1 MSKNQD
7 ASITATP
14 SFLLYL
20 QLTSVSVIWG
30 GTFVAGRFL
39 SGGVPP
45 LLAASIRFLIASLVL
60 IIFLVVTRTPFI
72 KPNSKQLLQLA
83 FLGFFGIFLYN
94 ICFFYG
100 LHYVNASRA
109 SLIVA
114 LNPAVIA
121 LASYMLFQEKL
132 SAPKVLGILFCL
144 FGAGLVIVSKNT
156 DVFKS
161 SNFAWLGDLLIL
173 GCVMSWV
180 IFSVFSKTLS
190 NAIGPL
196 HTVTYAILLGTIMLC
211 SATFASGEVNTS
223 SLSAISLPQLLSL
236 LYLGVLG
243 SALAYILYYNGIQK
257 IGATRSGV
265 FIALNPMTAVLLGAL
280 ILGER
285 LTFSMY
291 VGGVF
296 AVLGIYLCNRNKP
309 LKFSKA
315 PSFQSESA

>member
-1 MSKNQD
+1 VSNQD
-7 ASITATP
+7 PSIKATP
-14 SFLLYL
+14 GLLLYL
-20 QLTSVSVIWG
+20 QLTTVSIIWG

-45 LLAASIRFLIASLVL
+45 LLAASIRFLMASLAL

-72 KPNSKQLLQLA
+72 KPNPKQILQLA
-83 FLGFFGIFLYN
+83 LLGFFGIFLYN
-94 ICFFYG
+94 VFFFYG

-121 LASYMLFQEKL
+121 LASFMLFKEKL
-132 SAPKVLGILFCL
+132 SALKLLGILFCL
-144 FGAGLVIVSKNT
+144 LGAGLVIVSKNT
-156 DVFKS
+156 DVFNS
-161 SNFAWLGDLLIL
+161 SNFAWMGDLLIL

-180 IFSVFSKTLS
+180 IYSVFSKNLS
-190 NAIGPL
+190 SAIGPL
-196 HTVTYAILLGTIMLC
+196 HTVTYSILLGTVMLC
-211 SATFASGEVNTS
+211 SATFALGEMNTF
-223 SLSAISLPQLLSL
+223 SLSEISLPQLFSL

-243 SALAYILYYNGIQK
+243 SALAYILYYDGIQK

-280 ILGER
+280 VLGER

-296 AVLGIYLCNRNKP
+296 AVLGIYLCNKQKSLR
-309 LKFSKA
+309 FSKA
-315 PSFQSESA
+315 PSFRSESA